1 MNESKYPK
9 SLSILLALNLC
20 ALLTMLIL
28 SMDEIGDG
36 TRFVSGM
43 TGMQSIVMALGLGLI
58 ALPKAKG
65 KRLGML
71 GILGMAIA
79 APVIILYC
87 GHLLAE
93 GSGMERTEQRVF
105 TLLSYYAS
113 AIPLLMLG
121 LVVREEGWG
130 ANPKSVRWLFF
141 LNLCFLLGVAGVTL
155 DNIDEGG
162 PAIIAIQFAMILQ
175 TLFLICLPIVKGW
188 RWRILRLGI
197 MTFAGPILVAFFAV
211 IFADKQLNFSG
222 TDNDKLGTLI
232 FFATAIVLSLLAMF
246 RLRHG
251 WIAEEAKRKVGW
263 LGNVLLVLNLFAPIG
278 LYVLAMGLTDG
289 GLRDEEW
296 LLLVPGWLFAAGLA
310 LMAIGRGVGDLQPI
324 KPLRG
329 TGEMSFLVGAGML
342 SMVFLIQE
350 NPDNKGLFYNA
361 VEFGL
366 CFLAFHHVTRG
377 FVSRWVRDSIQR
389 FLFKWTV
396 RGVPALIVLA
406 IVGVSAYYALGK
418 TMANS
423 ALAKYKA
430 ASEAEGWHYDFK
442 DYVGEAPADEE
453 NFFMAKPFSGSLYT
467 QNVGEKA
474 VYLNPSIKTNVE
486 AVLDLRVFPRDRIR
500 KRTSPHLGDFANQ
513 LRTGG
518 SGSFLS
524 APIPSMEGTDQEVID
539 QYFALFDEL
548 LRDLRKAAKRPKH
561 QFPYP
566 YENGPNIETDHLSKL
581 KGITQLLNNFVRV
594 KLTRGE
600 AAGAMEH
607 ARLQFRLFEASGSDP
622 YLIGQL
628 VHIANGYINVHGL
641 NVGLHLNQW
650 SDEHLAEWDTFL
662 TLDRDYF
669 KQWERCIQGERLSIV
684 HLIEEIINGEEQTA
698 ADEFKDIRLIPKQ
711 WLVKDLIHYDT
722 TMKQFIELIRKAGET
737 GRINQRNI
745 SELFMDAQASGGLNT
760 IPFSGMLLSAHEKV
774 LSKAGRMMN
783 LFSAARLGI
792 AIERYRR
799 TKDAL
804 PGNLSELVPDYIA
817 ALPNDIFTGKP
828 LEWEHNDSPRHKIA
842 TEELDSSSWTY
853 DAVLAA
859 IQAGD
864 LDQLKAYTEDGWS
877 VTKPGKEESPDEDPG
892 MAGLMPGMG
901 IFGGPRK
908 IDFNASETEIL
919 TQQHALHHAVHSG
932 NTELV
937 RWLIEQGLDPNATA
951 NVWTHKPVEELDAAD
966 NIFVDMMMGMGGND
980 DSQRTV
986 LEFAVSEQNSD
997 MVTTLLDAGV
1007 LPIEADEEPESPAT
1021 PDTPPG
1027 MDLPGM
1033 MGGMPGMM
1041 PGMMNP
1047 YGMMGMGMPGMGMP
1061 FPESPTAFELANT
1074 NILPLL
1080 LAKVPES
1087 LMPKAFEED
1096 GDVSLLRKT
1105 LAKSDFAKA
1114 RLLIARGADVNHPN
1128 SDKGFDL
1135 DEVNRML
1142 SDSSAGGTESSKNV
1156 TPETGELGM
1165 PLGQEMGMGMPGM
1178 NPFGMIMPGMMG
1190 MGMMEDTNQVKVVDL
1205 AALSVV
1211 SQAARIGNWDFFQ
1224 LVMDRGGDPKRS
1236 ESDGSTPLHHAGAN
1250 SDGAILKHLLTLQPD
1265 LDTRDDAD
1273 RTAAAHATEAGLL
1286 ENVRQLEQAGA
1297 NLNDNILVN
1306 TAIRSLNRE
1315 LVSHLIDSAKKPL
1328 NENWNQAMRELEKI
1342 VWPGNP
1348 MGGMNPYGMGGM
1360 GMPGMGMMTDQ
1371 SPSSSFSEGELANIR
1386 AIATLLLE
1394 NGLTSAKLKT
1404 AADIADLTKEKLD
1417 AEREEAD
1424 EFSTVDSDDDG
1435 FYDYEEELT
1444 GHDPNDPDSKPTQ
1457 EEADAAERL

>member
-1 MNESKYPK
+1 CFY
-9 SLSILLALNLC
+9 
-20 ALLTMLIL
+20 
-28 SMDEIGDG
+28 
-36 TRFVSGM
+36 
-43 TGMQSIVMALGLGLI
+43 
-58 ALPKAKG
+58 
-65 KRLGML
+65 
-71 GILGMAIA
+71 A
-79 APVIILYC
+79 A
-87 GHLLAE
+87 
-93 GSGMERTEQRVF
+93 
-105 TLLSYYAS
+105 
-113 AIPLLMLG
+113 AIPLLILG
-121 LVVREEGWG
+121 VVVVHEGWDS
-130 ANPKSVRWLFF
+130 NPNSVRRQCF
-141 LNLCFLLGVAGVTL
+141 LYLCFLLGVAGVVVNDTDVGL
-155 DNIDEGG
+155 
-162 PAIIAIQFAMILQ
+162 PALFAIVFAMIAQSL
-175 TLFLICLPIVKGW
+175 LLLCLPIMKGC
-188 RWRILRLGI
+188 RLRLIGMGI
-197 MTFAGPILVAFFAV
+197 VTLIGPIPLTAAIGSIAKDQLNIRSRDAAGELSIIV
-211 IFADKQLNFSG
+211 IF
-222 TDNDKLGTLI
+222 T
-232 FFATAIVLSLLAMF
+232 TAIVLSLLALF

-263 LGNVLLVLNLFAPIG
+263 LGNVLLVLNLFTPIG

-296 LLLVPGWLFAAGLA
+296 LLLVPGWLFAAGIA
-310 LMAIGRGVGDLQPI
+310 LMALGRAVGNLQPI
-324 KPLRG
+324 KPLLG

-342 SMVFLIQE
+342 SMVSLIQE
-350 NPDNKGLFYNA
+350 NPDNKGIFYNA

-366 CFLAFHHVTRG
+366 IFLAFHHVTRG
-377 FVSRWVRDSIQR
+377 FVSRWVRDSVQR

-662 TLDRDYF
+662 TLDRDYL

-722 TMKQFIELIRKAGET
+722 TMKQFIELIREAGET
-737 GRINQRNI
+737 GRINERNI

-760 IPFSGMLLSAHEKV
+760 IPFSDMLLSANKMV

-828 LEWEHNDSPRHKIA
+828 LEWEHNDSPRYKIV

-864 LDQLKAYTEDGWS
+864 LDQLKAYTEGGWS

-919 TQQHALHHAVHSG
+919 TQQNALHHAVHSE

-937 RWLIEQGLDPNATA
+937 RWLIEEGLDPDTSA
-951 NVWTHKPVEELDAAD
+951 NVWIPKTVEELDAAD
-966 NIFVDMMMGMGGND
+966 NIFVDMMMGMGGNG

-986 LEFAVSEQNSD
+986 LEFAVSEQD
-997 MVTTLLDAGV
+997 AGMVTTLLDAGV
-1007 LPIEADEEPESPAT
+1007 LPIEADKEPESPDTPAT
-1021 PDTPPG
+1021 PLG
-1027 MDLPGM
+1027 MGLPGM

-1061 FPESPTAFELANT
+1061 FPESPTVFELANAE
-1074 NILPLL
+1074 ILPLL
-1080 LAKVPES
+1080 LAKVPEA
-1087 LMPKAFEED
+1087 LLPKALEED
-1096 GDVSLLRKT
+1096 GEVSLLRKT
-1105 LAKSDFAKA
+1105 LAKRDLAKA
-1114 RLLIARGADVNHPN
+1114 RLLIERGANVNHPPP
-1128 SDKGFDL
+1128 
-1135 DEVNRML
+1135 
-1142 SDSSAGGTESSKNV
+1142 GTEPA
-1156 TPETGELGM
+1156 TPELGSLDDPGS
-1165 PLGQEMGMGMPGM
+1165 PLGQGMMPGM
-1178 NPFGMIMPGMMG
+1178 MPYGMAMPPGEPGNPAGGMNPYGMGMMG
-1190 MGMMEDTNQVKVVDL
+1190 MGMMEDTNKVDL
-1205 AALSVV
+1205 AALSVF
-1211 SQAARIGNWDFFQ
+1211 SQAARVGEWDLFK

-1236 ESDGSTPLHHAGAN
+1236 ESDGSTPLHHGAAN

-1265 LDTRDDAD
+1265 IKARDDAD
-1273 RTAAAHATEAGLL
+1273 RTPAAHAAQAGLL
-1286 ENVRQLEQAGA
+1286 ENLRQLEQAGTD
-1297 NLNDNILVN
+1297 LNDNIIVN
-1306 TAIRSLNRE
+1306 AAIRKLDKE
-1315 LVSHLIDSAKKPL
+1315 FIAHLIDSAKKPL
-1328 NENWNQAMRELEKI
+1328 DEIWNQAMPELEKI

-1348 MGGMNPYGMGGM
+1348 GRGMMGMGGM
-1360 GMPGMGMMTDQ
+1360 GMPGMGMMTDR
-1371 SPSSSFSEGELANIR
+1371 SPSKSFSEEELANIR

-1394 NGLTSAKLKT
+1394 NDLTSTKLKT

-1424 EFSTVDSDDDG
+1424 EFSTAEDSDGDG

-1457 EEADAAERL
+1457 EEVDAAEAAERL

>member
-1 MNESKYPK
+1 MVRRKPTRPMNESKYPK

-20 ALLTMLIL
+20 ALLVTLIF
-28 SMDEIGDG
+28 SMEDIWEGVHVVMGIQ
-36 TRFVSGM
+36 V
-43 TGMQSIVMALGLGLI
+43 IVLALGLILI
-58 ALPKAKG
+58 VLPKAKG
-65 KRLGML
+65 KRRGML
-71 GILGMAIA
+71 GILGIAII
-79 APVIILYC
+79 APVIISLC
-87 GHLLAE
+87 GQVLAE
-93 GSGMERTEQRVF
+93 ARFMDKTEERIF
-105 TLLSYYAS
+105 TLLSFYSA

-121 LVVREEGWG
+121 MVVVHEGWG
-130 ANPKSVRWLFF
+130 ARPKSVRWLFF
-141 LNLCFLLGVAGVTL
+141 LNLCFLLGTAGVAM
-155 DNIDEGG
+155 DNLEVGMT
-162 PAIIAIQFAMILQ
+162 AILAIHFAMILQ
-175 TLFLICLPIVKGW
+175 ILFLISLPLVKGY
-188 RWRILRLGI
+188 RWKIFGLGFL
-197 MTFAGPILVAFFAV
+197 TSVGPILMTLVAV
-211 IFADKQLNFSG
+211 IVADKQLKFSG
-222 TDNDKLGTLI
+222 SEIDKLAAL
-232 FFATAIVLSLLAMF
+232 FLYVTAVPLNLLALLL
-246 RLRHG
+246 LRHG

-263 LGNVLLVLNLFAPIG
+263 LGNALLVLNLFAPIG

-296 LLLVPGWLFAAGLA
+296 LLLIPGWLFAAGLA
-310 LMAIGRGVGDLQPI
+310 LMALGRGVGDLQPI

-329 TGEMSFLVGAGML
+329 TGEMSFLVGVGML
-342 SMVFLIQE
+342 TMVFLIQE

-366 CFLAFHHVTRG
+366 CFLAFHHVMRG
-377 FVSRWVRDSIQR
+377 FVSRWVRDSVQR

-418 TMANS
+418 TMAKS
-423 ALAKYKA
+423 TLAKYKA
-430 ASEAEGWHYDFK
+430 TSEAEGWHYTLK

-453 NFFMAKPFSGSLYT
+453 NFFMAKPFSGFLYT

-524 APIPSMEGTDQEVID
+524 APIPSMKGTDQEVID

-566 YENGPNIETDHLSKL
+566 YENGPNVETDHLSKL

-662 TLDRDYF
+662 TLDRNYF
-669 KQWERCIQGERLSIV
+669 KQWERCIQGERLSV
-684 HLIEEIINGEEQTA
+684 VPLVESIIKGEEPEA
-698 ADEFKDIRLIPKQ
+698 GVASSLPPLFPKQ

-722 TMKQFIELIRKAGET
+722 TMKQFIELIREAGET

-745 SELFMDAQASGGLNT
+745 SELFKDAQASGGLNT
-760 IPFSGMLLSAHEKV
+760 IAFSDMLLSANKMV

-804 PGNLSELVPDYIA
+804 PGNLRELVPEYIA

-828 LEWEHNDSPRHKIA
+828 LEWEHNGSPRYKIA
-842 TEELDSSSWTY
+842 TEELASSSWTY

-864 LDQLKAYTEDGWS
+864 LDQLKAYTEGGWS

-919 TQQHALHHAVHSG
+919 TQQNALHHAVHSE

-937 RWLIEQGLDPNATA
+937 RWLIEEGLDPDTSA
-951 NVWTHKPVEELDAAD
+951 NVWIPKPVEELDAAD

-986 LEFAVSEQNSD
+986 LEFAVSEQD
-997 MVTTLLDAGV
+997 AEMVTELLDVGV
-1007 LPIEADEEPESPAT
+1007 LPIEADKEPESPDT
-1021 PDTPPG
+1021 PATPPG
-1027 MDLPGM
+1027 MGLPGM

-1061 FPESPTAFELANT
+1061 FPESPTAFELANAE
-1074 NILPLL
+1074 ILPLL
-1080 LAKVPES
+1080 LAKVPEA
-1087 LMPKAFEED
+1087 LLPKALEED
-1096 GDVSLLRKT
+1096 GEVSLLRKT
-1105 LAKSDFAKA
+1105 LAKRDLAKA
-1114 RLLIARGADVNHPN
+1114 RLLIERGANVNHPIP
-1128 SDKGFDL
+1128 
-1135 DEVNRML
+1135 
-1142 SDSSAGGTESSKNV
+1142 GTEPAK
-1156 TPETGELGM
+1156 PDLGSLDDLGS
-1165 PLGQEMGMGMPGM
+1165 PLGQGM
-1178 NPFGMIMPGMMG
+1178 MPGMMPYG
-1190 MGMMEDTNQVKVVDL
+1190 M
-1205 AALSVV
+1205 
-1211 SQAARIGNWDFFQ
+1211 
-1224 LVMDRGGDPKRS
+1224 
-1236 ESDGSTPLHHAGAN
+1236 
-1250 SDGAILKHLLTLQPD
+1250 
-1265 LDTRDDAD
+1265 
-1273 RTAAAHATEAGLL
+1273 
-1286 ENVRQLEQAGA
+1286 
-1297 NLNDNILVN
+1297 
-1306 TAIRSLNRE
+1306 
-1315 LVSHLIDSAKKPL
+1315 
-1328 NENWNQAMRELEKI
+1328 AMPPGE
-1342 VWPGNP
+1342 PGNP
-1348 MGGMNPYGMGGM
+1348 AGGMNPYGMGGM
-1360 GMPGMGMMTDQ
+1360 GMM
-1371 SPSSSFSEGELANIR
+1371 
-1386 AIATLLLE
+1386 
-1394 NGLTSAKLKT
+1394 
-1404 AADIADLTKEKLD
+1404 
-1417 AEREEAD
+1417 
-1424 EFSTVDSDDDG
+1424 
-1435 FYDYEEELT
+1435 
-1444 GHDPNDPDSKPTQ
+1444 
-1457 EEADAAERL
+1457 